1 MAKYLIILK
10 IHSEKFPTDPKE
22 YMKVLTP
29 MLDLTKKDLKE
40 GKLRD
45 WGYFVGG
52 NGGYA
57 ISEQT
62 PEEITKVAMQMSPY
76 VDFEVHQALSIS
88 ELEKMFK
95 SMMP

>member
-1 MAKYLIILK
+1 MAKYLILLK
-10 IHSEKFPTDPKE
+10 IHSEKFPADPKA
-22 YMKVLTP
+22 YMKVLGP

-62 PEEITKVAMQMSPY
+62 PEDLTRVAMQMSPY
-76 VDFEVHQALSIS
+76 VDFEVRQVLSIS
-88 ELEKMFK
+88 DLENMVKT
-95 SMMP
+95 MMP

>member
-1 MAKYLIILK
+1 MAKYLILLK
-10 IHSEKFPTDPKE
+10 IHNERFPTDPKE
-22 YMKVLTP
+22 YMKALSP

-62 PEEITKVAMQMSPY
+62 PEEITTVAMRMSPY
-76 VDFEVHQALSIS
+76 VDFEVHQVLGIS
-88 ELEKMFK
+88 DLENMLK
-95 SMMP
+95 SMIP